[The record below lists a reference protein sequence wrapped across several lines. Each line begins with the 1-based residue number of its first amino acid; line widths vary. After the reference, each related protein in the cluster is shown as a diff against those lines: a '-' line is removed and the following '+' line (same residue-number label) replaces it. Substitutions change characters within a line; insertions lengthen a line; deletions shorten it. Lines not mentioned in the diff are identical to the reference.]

1 MKKKLFLTCLAL
13 TCSALMFSCDRNG
26 GDDPDNPDNPT
37 PAQTHVYVA
46 GNTSSSSYYTG
57 PAVCW
62 VDGVMQTLDPDAYD
76 AARAVCVKGND
87 VYYGGSDANH
97 NPVLWKN
104 GTAQVLSTDYGCVTD
119 LKTANNKLYAC
130 GTVDD
135 KPVYWVDGQMVS
147 LPVDPQNEWANY
159 EPHAIYVAGND
170 IYVVGTFYHYLSDGD
185 GACLWKNGV
194 LQKLSDKAA
203 DARDV
208 CVIGGSVY
216 VVGSEEFNN
225 GYHKSVMWV
234 NGVIQDVQVTTPT
247 TFQSKA
253 VALVEKNGKPYV
265 IAEGWV
271 GDAWTGFYRGFEWQD
286 GIAKELP
293 GCTRP
298 KDMFKHGNDI
308 YIVGIDGQYTHNPVL
323 LKNLTKVKLNTP
335 SPGYGGA
342 YAVYV
347 K

>member
-1 MKKKLFLTCLAL
+1 MKKRHFWMTAAL
-13 TCSALMFSCDRNG
+13 LCCVALVSCNRNE

-46 GNTSSSSYYTG
+46 GSTSSYYEGG

-62 VDGVMQTLDPDAYD
+62 VDGVMQTLDPDAYN
-76 AARAVCVKGND
+76 AARAVCVKGSD

-97 NPVLWKN
+97 HPVVWKN
-104 GTAQVLSTDYGCVTD
+104 GTAQVLSTEIGCVTD

-130 GTVDD
+130 GSAND

-147 LPVDPQNEWANY
+147 LPLNPDNEWAQY
-159 EPHAIYVAGND
+159 EPHAIFISGND
-170 IYVVGTFYHYLSDGD
+170 IYVAGTFYNHLNDGD

-194 LQKLSDKAA
+194 LQMLSDKAA

-208 CVIGGSVY
+208 CVIGGVVY

-234 NGVIQDVQVTTPT
+234 NGAIQDVQVTTPT
-247 TFQSKA
+247 VFQSKA
-253 VALVEKNGKPYV
+253 MAIVERNGKPYV

-271 GDAWTGFYRGFEWQD
+271 GDAWTGTYKGFEWQD
-286 GIAKELP
+286 GMATALP
-293 GCTRP
+293 SCARP

-308 YIVGIDGQYTHNPVL
+308 YIVGLDGQYTHTPVL
-323 LKNLTKVKLNTP
+323 LKNLSKVKLNTP
-335 SPGYGGA
+335 SGDGCA

>member
-1 MKKKLFLTCLAL
+1 MMAL
-13 TCSALMFSCDRNG
+13 LLCSAALVSCDRNG
-26 GDDPDNPDNPT
+26 SDDPDNPDNPT

-46 GNTSSSSYYTG
+46 GSTSSYYNAG

-62 VDGVMQTLDPDAYD
+62 VDGVMQTLDPDAYEP
-76 AARAVCVKGND
+76 AYAVCVMGND
-87 VYYGGSDANH
+87 VYYGGSDADH
-97 NPVLWKN
+97 HPVIWKN
-104 GTAQVLSTDYGCVTD
+104 GTAQVLSSEIGSVTD

-130 GTVDD
+130 GYVDD

-147 LPVDPQNEWANY
+147 LPLEPNNQWAQY
-159 EPHAIYVAGND
+159 EPHAIYISEND
-170 IYVVGTFYHYLSDGD
+170 IYVVGTFYNHMNDGD

-194 LQKLSDKAA
+194 LQMLSDKAA

-208 CVIGGSVY
+208 CLIGGAVY

-247 TFQSKA
+247 IFQSKA
-253 VALVEKNGKPYV
+253 IAVVERNGKPYV

-271 GDAWTGFYRGFEWQD
+271 GDAWTGTYKGFEWQD
-286 GIAKELP
+286 GMATALS
-293 GCTRP
+293 GCARP
-298 KDMFKHGNDI
+298 KGMFKYGNDI
-308 YIVGIDGQYTHNPVL
+308 YIVGVDGQYTHTPVL
-323 LKNLTKVKLNTP
+323 LKNLSKVKLNTP
-335 SPGYGGA
+335 SGDGCAYG
-342 YAVYV
+342 VYV